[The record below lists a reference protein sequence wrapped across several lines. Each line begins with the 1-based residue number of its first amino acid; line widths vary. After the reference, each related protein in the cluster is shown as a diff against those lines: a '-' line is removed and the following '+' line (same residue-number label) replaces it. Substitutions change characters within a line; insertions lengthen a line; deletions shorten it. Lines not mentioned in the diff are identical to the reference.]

1 MFEDTT
7 RMKKVKKYRSWKPL
21 SATDLI
27 SLMYPCLF
35 IYWILG
41 FFPYKLEDS
50 RFVLSKT
57 RFTFTAFMMILYVIS
72 LLMVIYATNFET
84 VINNAQ
90 LITYANLCIFLDGI
104 VIVGMYM
111 YTGKRLIVLQSLSD
125 VTSFLTPRDF
135 DKLARFIHAKDIF
148 GFFYLIAHLPNC
160 FKGNMYLTLQNFSR
174 LYVILANFY
183 TDMFYMNCVLT
194 LKLCF
199 KRIDVCLLKLKIL
212 PRCDDLR
219 MQKSVYHRQKNPLL
233 LMKLKEFEEK
243 HLDISDVVE
252 LLNNTFIVRIVT
264 MTVSTF
270 TVVTF
275 NLYFH
280 ILFTNSPDHY
290 DMYFWYWQYISPAC
304 FYMMNFSLIIW
315 ACETAT
321 RQAQKIKTTLYDVF
335 SDTTDPAT
343 KREVQLFS
351 LQVLHRNNIFSAKA
365 IDVNAGLL
373 LRIIGGIFMYIM
385 ILFQLLLGSNACK
398 KTT

>member
-21 SATDLI
+21 SAKDLI

-41 FFPYKLEDS
+41 FFPYKLEHS
-50 RFVLSKT
+50 RFVSSKV
-57 RFTFTAFMMILYVIS
+57 RFTFAVLMMILYVIS
-72 LLMVIYATNFET
+72 LLTVIYVTNFDPVT
-84 VINNAQ
+84 NNAQ
-90 LITYANLCIFLDGI
+90 LITYTNLFIFLDGT
-104 VIVGMYM
+104 VIVGTYM

-125 VTSFLTPRDF
+125 VTSILTPRDF
-135 DKLARFIHAKDIF
+135 DELARFIHAKDIF

-160 FKGNMYLTLQNFSR
+160 FKDTTCLTLQNFSH
-174 LYVILANFY
+174 LYITLANFY
-183 TDMFYMNCVLT
+183 TDMFYVNCVLA

-199 KRIDVCLLKLKIL
+199 KRIDVCLLRLKIS
-212 PRCDDLR
+212 PIYSDLR

-243 HLDISDVVE
+243 HLDVSDVVE
-252 LLNNTFIVRIVT
+252 LLNNTFIVRIIT

-270 TVVTF
+270 IVVTF
-275 NLYFH
+275 NLYSY
-280 ILFTNSPDHY
+280 ILFSNGGGY
-290 DMYFWYWQYISPAC
+290 YNAYFWYWQYISPAC

-343 KREVQLFS
+343 KREV
-351 LQVLHRNNIFSAKA
+351 ITMIKT
-365 IDVNAGLL
+365 
-373 LRIIGGIFMYIM
+373 RI
-385 ILFQLLLGSNACK
+385 N
-398 KTT
+398 